1 MKQIIEEKVTIK
13 RSILNS
19 IDQLTPT
26 KKADFFVDLGYQL
39 QLDHLLHPDVRKDS
53 RSNLGLP
60 EQAPELYRDRKDRT
74 EKPADFILRVY
85 EDWLGKGFARSHLM
99 NLDRPLYDALHN
111 WLRKNPMPE
120 ALILPTKKEMI
131 DAELSEAG
139 IGDGAQLAF
148 PSDSTVLQKRRRLY
162 NAARNRAKKE

>member
-1 MKQIIEEKVTIK
+1 MKQNNEEKETIN
-13 RSILNS
+13 RSIINS
-19 IDQLTPT
+19 FDQLMPSEKT
-26 KKADFFVDLGYQL
+26 DFFVDLGYQL
-39 QLDHLLHPDVRKDS
+39 QLEHLLHPDVRKDS

-60 EQAPELYRDRKDRT
+60 EQAPELYRDRKDRA

-85 EDWLGKGFARSHLM
+85 KDWLGKGFARPHLM
-99 NLDRPLYDALHN
+99 SLDRPLYDALHN
-111 WLRKNPMPE
+111 WLRKNPMPD

-139 IGDGAQLAF
+139 IEYGAQLAF
-148 PSDSTVLQKRRRLY
+148 PSDSTILQKRRRLY